1 MIQERHDLNMVFRI
15 QGPVMA
21 FVLLIPFSCIDFTGL
36 ELNKITSMTAKLL
49 TVTPVVSFV
58 K

>member
-36 ELNKITSMTAKLL
+36 ELNYVNDSQTYCNAFRVFRKMK
-49 TVTPVVSFV
+49 
-58 K
+58 